1 MTRVYF
7 LPILSAIVPAT
18 SDDNKAPATAK
29 AFKFVNDYQINQY
42 MYLTVMTS

>member
-29 AFKFVNDYQINQY
+29 AFEFVNEYEINQY